1 MKRILTWILALV
13 LAACCV
19 PAMAEEC
26 SHDWNVK
33 EPTCAKNGIKLCK
46 ICGATEVL
54 PATGAHTMVVTIEPT
69 CKDEGEKMCSV
80 CGLRESIAKTE
91 NHNWKTV
98 EPTCG
103 KDGAKLCILCGKG
116 EKLPA
121 TGEHT
126 MKVTKEPTC
135 KEEGEK
141 TCSVCGHTEKIAK
154 TENHTWKISEPTCA
168 KEGVKLCTVCGYS
181 EKIAKTENH
190 TWKISEPTCAKE
202 GVKLCTVCGYSEKIA
217 KTENHTW
224 KIVEPTC
231 GEDGM
236 KLCTVCSATEIL
248 PATGEHTMEVTKE
261 PMCKDE
267 GEKTCSVCG
276 YSEPIAK
283 TENHVWETVEEPC
296 VKDGKKR
303 CTVCGKEE
311 SLPAT
316 GEHDWVIGKEPTCT
330 EAGDRVC
337 VACGAD
343 EVLPATG
350 HKVVVIPAVTETCT
364 KEGSTEGEFCETCG
378 EMIKEPQKIPAKNH
392 DYYCKVVEPT
402 ADKSGYTLHTCRYCG
417 RQYSSDRVEAL
428 GQGND
433 RIYGI
438 VTDVNRVVKD
448 YTLNTASEVAVIN
461 AAAEE
466 DGTFATRC
474 LFLSEETVQKLAD
487 AGCSEVRFTVGNA
500 SVSFPLNALG
510 SETVVITLSMEDDGI
525 GVKATID
532 DEGAQ
537 DVTEKLEGLT
547 LTIANAKNTKLATES
562 GRAYDATLENG
573 VWTIKVPAAETYIL
587 TAAK

>member
-26 SHDWNVK
+26 SHDWNIK
-33 EPTCAKNGIKLCK
+33 EPTCAQNGIKLCRK
-46 ICGATEVL
+46 CGVSEVL

-91 NHNWKTV
+91 NHTWKTV

-103 KDGAKLCILCGKG
+103 KDGMKLCTVCGAT
-116 EKLPA
+116 EVLPA
-121 TGEHT
+121 TGEHI

-135 KEEGEK
+135 KDEGEQ
-141 TCSVCGHTEKIAK
+141 TCSVCGYTETVAK
-154 TENHTWKISEPTCA
+154 TENHNWKINEPTCG
-168 KEGVKLCTVCGYS
+168 KDGVKLCTVCG
-181 EKIAKTENH
+181 
-190 TWKISEPTCAKE
+190 
-202 GVKLCTVCGYSEKIA
+202 
-217 KTENHTW
+217 
-224 KIVEPTC
+224 
-231 GEDGM
+231 
-236 KLCTVCSATEIL
+236 ATE
-248 PATGEHTMEVTKE
+248 V
-261 PMCKDE
+261 
-267 GEKTCSVCG
+267 
-276 YSEPIAK
+276 
-283 TENHVWETVEEPC
+283 
-296 VKDGKKR
+296 
-303 CTVCGKEE
+303 
-311 SLPAT
+311 LPAT
-316 GEHDWVIGKEPTCT
+316 GEHDWIIKDADCETEGRKLCSKCGATETIAPKGHEWVVGKEPTCT

-337 VACGAD
+337 VVCNKS
-343 EVLPATG
+343 EVMPANG
-350 HKVVVIPAVTETCT
+350 HKVVKIPAVKATCK

-378 EMIKEPQKIPAKNH
+378 EMLKEPQKVAVKKH
-392 DYYCKVVEPT
+392 SYYTRVVEPT
-402 ADKSGYTLHTCRYCG
+402 ADRSGYTLHTCRYCG
-417 RQYSSDRVEAL
+417 RKYSSDRVEAL

-448 YTLNTASEVAVIN
+448 YTLNTASEVAVVS
-461 AAAEE
+461 AAAEA

-474 LFLSEETVQKLAD
+474 LFLSEETVQKLAEV
-487 AGCSEVRFTVGNA
+487 GCTEVRFTVGNA

-510 SETVVITLSMEDDGI
+510 SETVVVTLSIEDNGI

-532 DEGAQ
+532 DETAQ